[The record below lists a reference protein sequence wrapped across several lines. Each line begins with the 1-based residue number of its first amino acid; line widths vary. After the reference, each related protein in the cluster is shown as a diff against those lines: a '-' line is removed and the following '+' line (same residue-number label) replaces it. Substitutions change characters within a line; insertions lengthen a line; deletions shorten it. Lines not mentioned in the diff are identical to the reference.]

1 MFLRSF
7 SDCWP
12 YACFSMNESVS
23 HSFADESIDAKA
35 KWFKRLSV
43 EERMNIFVAA
53 GRDVDLEDVRILTS
67 EEKESD
73 NED

>member
-1 MFLRSF
+1 MTYEGQTF
-7 SDCWP
+7 
-12 YACFSMNESVS
+12 EVVS
-23 HSFADESIDAKA
+23 LADLIQSKT
-35 KWFKRLSV
+35 
-43 EERMNIFVAA
+43 AA

>member
-1 MFLRSF
+1 
-7 SDCWP
+7 
-12 YACFSMNESVS
+12 MNESVS

>member
-1 MFLRSF
+1 
-7 SDCWP
+7 
-12 YACFSMNESVS
+12 MNESVS
-23 HSFADESIDAKA
+23 HSFADESIEAKA

>member
-1 MFLRSF
+1 
-7 SDCWP
+7 
-12 YACFSMNESVS
+12 
-23 HSFADESIDAKA
+23 
-35 KWFKRLSV
+35 
-43 EERMNIFVAA
+43 MNIFVAA